1 MISCE
6 ARLPPLRFSTCFV
19 FSLLV
24 STSAFAQERPTPE
37 KNATPP
43 SSTAKDKEDPPV
55 FKPRQPRDLTEE
67 ESDKL
72 QKLEEKP
79 PLHEDFTWRFGPTF
93 HAMFDSFQGRPFAY
107 PGIGFRKKSPTFY
120 FDLHIPLLMG
130 GIDGL
135 LYLFQQ
141 QLLRSSNAVNLFET
155 LNQPRQYVFFEATHL
170 KIGPSWRRIVGEKSG
185 RPRPIDLSAGVVGVA
200 DFVVFDAKLLG
211 MPIPD
216 DANINDIVQRD
227 PIVLGLGLFGAVG
240 ANRGPASAD
249 IALEVARDLFN
260 WQAYTP
266 APGWVISADLDTQ
279 LQIVDDLAMSARG
292 RLSTYTHVPGERI
305 FSFSVTTGIS
315 FRF

>member
-1 MISCE
+1 M
-6 ARLPPLRFSTCFV
+6 L
-19 FSLLV
+19 SLLV
-24 STSAFAQERPTPE
+24 STSALAQERPTPE
-37 KNATPP
+37 KNTVDETP
-43 SSTAKDKEDPPV
+43 T
-55 FKPRQPRDLTEE
+55 FKPRQPENLTRE

-72 QKLEEKP
+72 EALDEEP
-79 PLHEDFTWRFGPTF
+79 PLHEDFTLRFGPTF
-93 HAMFDSFQGRPFAY
+93 HAMFNSFQGRPFAY

-130 GIDGL
+130 GIDAL

-141 QLLRSSNAVNLFET
+141 QLLRSDNAVNLFQA

-170 KIGPSWRRIVGEKSG
+170 KIGPSLRRFIGEKSG
-185 RPRPIDLSAGVVGVA
+185 RPRPINLSGGVVGVA

-249 IALEVARDLFN
+249 IALAVARDLFN

-266 APGWVISADLDTQ
+266 APGWIISADLDTQ